1 MKRNTRRQKKR
12 SQRGGDGESLVQGR
26 EFQKYHVNQHGGY
39 RDLVGAPLGYTGE
52 LDQSMRDAAGVTK
65 YDAHFRYAAAQSGG
79 SRRRSQKN
87 KSRRSQKKKSRR
99 SQKNKSR
106 SQKNKSRSRRQ
117 RGGYSPAPA
126 SAPHTLLQDYRGTG
140 VMPPPPNP
148 PFVPY
153 TVVGGDQPRSS
164 SSMEGG
170 KRRRNRKSRQKRKQN
185 KQSRRQQRGGYSPI
199 GAPSMLLSQGEYDK
213 AGLHHDFKNPLL
225 LK

>member
-1 MKRNTRRQKKR
+1 MVKRNTRRQKKR

-87 KSRRSQKKKSRR
+87 KSRRSQK
-99 SQKNKSR
+99 NKSR

-170 KRRRNRKSRQKRKQN
+170 KRKRKSKQRK
-185 KQSRRQQRGGYSPI
+185 QRGGYSPI